1 MVAGMKGLY
10 APMLVYNW
18 ANPSLLVN
26 VPTTPLAHCPFRR
39 QTAERPEV
47 SPGVIYDGLVKD
59 SSVLN
64 QVL

>member
-1 MVAGMKGLY
+1 MQYKA
-10 APMLVYNW
+10 
-18 ANPSLLVN
+18 SILLVTMGRPEFTYN
-26 VPTTPLAHCPFRR
+26 VPTTPLTHWPFWQ

-47 SPGVIYDGLVKD
+47 SPKVILDGLAKD